1 MLNEEMIRIDC
12 LHIRLN
18 RLLLLVVGLWPYQ
31 QSKFVRLQLILLFG
45 ILATF
50 IIFQFTVLV
59 TNNKCTSD
67 LLIRVFSSALLY
79 IIFAIKYISFSINT
93 EIIKCLLEQLQH
105 IYNELSDKNEIGIIE
120 KYGSYAKR
128 YTVVLLYLFVTTVL
142 SLSLYLFC
150 PYIFNILFSKN
161 GTRSR
166 PSLPLM
172 TEYFVDQEKYFYLIL
187 FHTYMAFVIGSI
199 AMLAIGT
206 MFIVYQQHACGMF
219 RIARI
224 ACSYR
229 MTRAMVFE
237 THQKRSLQNENLI
250 CKEIICAVDMH
261 RKAMKSKFQVMF
273 FLLIVVG
280 VICTSLNFF
289 RIFQVVS
296 VNEYDIVELLLP
308 VLFIVIQIIY
318 MIMTNYLAQEITD
331 YNNDVYVAVYNIQW
345 YAAPLQIQKMIVFL
359 LQRSNKAFNIDI
371 AGLFVGSIEG
381 AATLLSTAISYFTV
395 LYSTRH

>member
-1 MLNEEMIRIDC
+1 MLNEEMICIDC

-59 TNNKCTSD
+59 TKCTSD

-120 KYGSYAKR
+120 KYASYAKR
-128 YTVVLLYLFVTTVL
+128 YTVVFLYLFVTTVL
-142 SLSLYLFC
+142 SLTLYLFC

-219 RIARI
+219 RIA
-224 ACSYR
+224 SYR
-229 MTRAMVFE
+229 MTRAMVLE

-250 CKEIICAVDMH
+250 HKGIICAVDMH
-261 RKAMKSKFQVMF
+261 RKAMKFFDYFSSKFQVMF

-296 VNEYDIVELLLP
+296 VEYDIVELLLP
-308 VLFIVIQIIY
+308 VLFIATQIIY
-318 MIMTNYLAQEITD
+318 LIMSNYLAQEITD

-345 YAAPLQIQKMIVFL
+345 YAAPLQIQKMILFL

-381 AATLLSTAISYFTV
+381 AATLLSTALSYFTV